1 MELSVLE
8 DAYIMSRYVMRDFS
22 LQEAERLLKAVK
34 EIMKDVA

>member
-8 DAYIMSRYVMRDFS
+8 DAYIMSRYVMRDFG
-22 LQEAERLLKAVK
+22 LQEAERLLKAVR

>member
-1 MELSVLE
+1 MLE